1 MRKNLGIKTYLYPQP
16 ILIISTYNEDG
27 SANAMNA
34 AWGMVSD
41 YNQLTLCLSASHKTV
56 KNALRDMALVVN
68 IPDAKHVK
76 EADYFGVISGNN
88 VPNKVE
94 HVNLTTTKSEYVNA
108 PIINELPLALECQV
122 LKYDTESE
130 LMTVQIMNVSCDEA
144 VLNNDG
150 KIDLTKL
157 EVIAFDPANHVY
169 VKLGEKVGNAFKD
182 GLELK

>member
-1 MRKNLGIKTYLYPQP
+1 MRKNLGIKTYIYPQP
-16 ILIISTYNEDG
+16 VLIISTYNEDG

-68 IPDAKHVK
+68 IPDVKHVK
-76 EADYFGVISGNN
+76 EADYFGVVSGND
-88 VPNKVE
+88 VADKVK
-94 HVNLTTTKSEYVNA
+94 HVGFTTTKSDFVNA
-108 PIINELPLALECQV
+108 PIINELSLALECEV

-130 LMTVQIMNVSCDEA
+130 LMTVKIMNVSCDENI
-144 VLNNDG
+144 LDSHS

-157 EVIAFDPANHVY
+157 EVIAFDPANHSY
-169 VKLGEKVGNAFKD
+169 IRLGDKVGNAFKD